1 MASFRKL
8 PSGKWFAEVARSG
21 VRMSRA
27 HATKAQAQAWAAQVE
42 AEIAAKS
49 RGQIIRRTLRDALAE
64 AKKTAGRRD
73 ITRLDYLADSLPF
86 ADKWLEDVR
95 PADFALWRDHRLQA
109 LKSSTVNRD
118 LNLIQG
124 VLTKCVKEWG
134 WLHKS
139 PLSGFKRPKDPPPRN
154 RVITWREVRAMLRI
168 LGWQRTKRPET
179 LSQEIGF
186 AFMLALHTAMRAGE
200 VLSFELRGSVA
211 HLASTKNGDPRDVP
225 LSTRALR
232 LVALCY
238 PFNVAT
244 SSLDAL
250 FRKARRNAGLS
261 GFTFHDSRGTALTR
275 MSRHVDV
282 LTLARI
288 SGHRDLKT
296 LMDVYYRTTPEQIAA
311 RLR

>member
-8 PSGKWFAEVARSG
+8 PSGKWFAEIARGG
-21 VRMSRA
+21 VRTSMA
-27 HATKAQAQAWAAQVE
+27 FATKAQAQAWAAQVE
-42 AEIAAKS
+42 SEIAAKS
-49 RGQIIRRTLRDALAE
+49 RGQIIRRSLRDALNE

-73 ITRLDYLADSLPF
+73 VTRLDYLAESMPF
-86 ADKWLEDVR
+86 VDKWLENVK

-109 LKSSTVNRD
+109 LKSSTINRD

-124 VLTKCVKEWG
+124 VLTKCVREWG

-139 PLSGFKRPKDPPPRN
+139 PLSGFKRPKDPPPRR
-154 RVITWREVRAMLRI
+154 RVITWREVRAVLRA
-168 LGWQRTKRPET
+168 LGWKREKPTT
-179 LSQEIGF
+179 LQHEVGF
-186 AFMLALHTAMRAGE
+186 AFLLALHTAMRAGE
-200 VLSFELRGSVA
+200 VLTFELRGSVA

-225 LSTRALR
+225 LSQRALR

-238 PFNVAT
+238 PFNVTTA
-244 SSLDAL
+244 SMDAL

-275 MSRHVDV
+275 MSQHVDV

-288 SGHRDLKT
+288 SGHRDLKV
-296 LMDVYYRTTPEQIAA
+296 LMDVYYRTTPQQIAA

>member
-8 PSGKWFAEVARSG
+8 PSGLWRAEIFRQG
-21 VRMSRA
+21 VRTSRA
-27 HATKAQAQAWAAQVE
+27 FTTKAQAQAWAATVE
-42 AEIAAKS
+42 SEITAKS
-49 RGQIIRRTLRDALAE
+49 RGQIIRRSLRDALTE

-73 ITRLDYLADSLPF
+73 VTRLDYLADSLPF

-154 RVITWREVRAMLRI
+154 RVITWREVRAMLRA
-168 LGWQRTKRPET
+168 LGWKRKKPET
-179 LSQEIGF
+179 LQQEVGF
-186 AFMLALHTAMRAGE
+186 AFLLALHTAMRAGE

-211 HLASTKNGDPRDVP
+211 HLENTKNGDPRDVP
-225 LSTRALR
+225 LSARALR

-238 PFNVAT
+238 PFNVTTA
-244 SSLDAL
+244 SLDAL

-261 GFTFHDSRGTALTR
+261 GFTFHDARASALTR

-296 LMDVYYRTTPEQIAA
+296 LMDCYYRTTPQQIAA